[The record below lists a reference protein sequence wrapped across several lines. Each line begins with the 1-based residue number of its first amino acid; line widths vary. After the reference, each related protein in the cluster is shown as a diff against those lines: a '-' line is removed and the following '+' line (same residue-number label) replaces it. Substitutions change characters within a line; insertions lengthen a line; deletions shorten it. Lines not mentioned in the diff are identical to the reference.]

1 MKERHS
7 VHIEEVTI
15 VGGTHGN
22 EYLGPYFI
30 RKIEELGLYQND
42 SLKVSTLLAN
52 PEAFKQGLRF
62 IDSDL
67 NRSFSGDELG
77 AKDNSSSHEQELARK
92 IVQQFDSKKVVDQ
105 FIIDLHSTT
114 ANMGITLIV
123 RNDQSFNLHAASYVQ
138 QSMPEV
144 RILVSDV
151 DREKNRSLNTVSKY
165 GLAVE
170 IGPIANSI
178 IRQDLFDI
186 TEKVVGL
193 LIKFFTLC
201 TTREAPKLPDA
212 VTVYQAR
219 ERIPFPKNSQGELTA
234 MVHKDLQD
242 RDYRLLEP
250 GAPAFRTFDNQ
261 DILYE
266 GEPGHCVFI
275 NEAAYYKEDV
285 AFIMTDKISLS
296 IQS

>member
-30 RKIEELGLYQND
+30 RKVEALGLYQND

-67 NRSFSGDELG
+67 NRSFSEDVLDS
-77 AKDNSSSHEQELARK
+77 KSVDTSHEKALAKK
-92 IVQQFDSKKVVDQ
+92 ISQQFDSKGVVDQ

-123 RNDQSFNLHAASYVQ
+123 RNDQPFNLHAASYVQ
-138 QSMPEV
+138 QHIPEA
-144 RILVSDV
+144 RILISDV
-151 DREKNRSLNTVSKY
+151 DREKSRSLNTLSTY
-165 GLAVE
+165 GLSVE

-178 IRQDLFDI
+178 IRQDHFDT

-193 LIKFFTLC
+193 LIKFLTLC
-201 TTREAPKLPDA
+201 TTREEPRLPDE
-212 VTVYQAR
+212 VTAYKAR
-219 ERIPFPKNSQGELTA
+219 ERVPFPRNSQGELAA
-234 MVHKDLQD
+234 MVHKELQD

-250 GAPAFRTFDNQ
+250 GVPVFRTFDNQ
-261 DILYE
+261 DICFE
-266 GEPGHCVFI
+266 GESGHCVFI
-275 NEAAYYKEDV
+275 NEAAYYKENV
-285 AFIMTDKISLS
+285 AFIITDKVS
-296 IQS
+296 IPVQP